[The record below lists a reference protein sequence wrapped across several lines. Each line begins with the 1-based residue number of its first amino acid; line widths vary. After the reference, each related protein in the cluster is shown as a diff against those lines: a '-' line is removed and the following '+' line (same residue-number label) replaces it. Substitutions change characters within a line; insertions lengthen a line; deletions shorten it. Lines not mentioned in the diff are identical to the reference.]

1 MTRDIIVYQGRP
13 GKSAYQ
19 LALDSGDIPPETTLA
34 QWLADQ
40 QGPPGN
46 DGSPDTPEQVRDKYE
61 SNVDRNAYTDAEK
74 GKIESLGT
82 ASTTDAEPVGLYQLE
97 DSTATVDG
105 YFVRS
110 GTDSTNRR
118 IRVVRDV
125 FDLEHAGLV
134 QDQDITAL
142 LSAAA
147 SNFAGN
153 EFRIRLPR
161 SITNLI
167 SDVVIFPVG
176 LERFEVFSGN
186 CSISQSA
193 AATSGTMWRVSDPR
207 NVFVQNGIVF
217 KGHVDAANFTNES
230 QSVLEIGGWPKTTEG
245 GSIVNHA
252 DFIGATANGFS
263 VVQGNTFAYDKI
275 EVIGNYPD
283 AGINLNTLVNNVTLI
298 AHTSDSV
305 NYLDSQSKSRGVQ
318 IGRVVETLNVEL
330 NVRYGGGLFLFALG
344 NGVVGPTGNVKI
356 NGYELGYQQDG
367 SEGDVSASLAKVDS
381 LKTGKLAFD
390 VFCLDSL
397 QRILSA
403 EASPGPTTD
412 CSFRYSHARGVL
424 KLTDLEDDGVDN
436 YECYGNSC
444 LSGTSVSTIETG
456 PASTVEFSFCE
467 FLHLKTHSNIPT
479 YDVFVHSVAVA
490 VNCTTVSKEVLLG
503 NSCLAKFSSCN
514 LPNVFTTIE
523 PDSRDAT
530 SKPSVVSF
538 ENCKFQPGSIIEN
551 GDVRVTVSGKN
562 DGLDLSLLDAWK
574 LPYLR
579 LDAAGHPIRD
589 VKDTAET
596 EESTLFET
604 INRPVGWQRNGR
616 ALPQRKSGSSVS
628 PRSSFVQLI
637 DVDPT
642 TCVGGLLFPQINS
655 NAQNLGSYIWD
666 VGESNVVIEAAITL
680 KTGGPSQSGL
690 MARVAGNELS
700 ANFAYIDAAN
710 GAVRFQS
717 GQPHQG
723 PTLSVST
730 TIDFDT
736 EYVLRMECDG
746 DSIKVFLDGLEL
758 ISTTSARNQTATSFG
773 IKNLN
778 AAGLGNLGPTYR
790 YLEIR
795 PLVNSTEIVEQERRA
810 VQPLIFPAT
819 LFAATVSKTIE
830 DSELETSIIAT
841 GKGLNFLPANFWEP
855 GRTVEIK
862 ARGVCST
869 TTGGGDITFR
879 LLVGDVEIASITN
892 FDIISDGADSAFELD
907 ATIICR
913 TDGTA
918 GTVVPGGSFNF
929 NSSSGRVFT
938 DLNNSGQET
947 VIDTT
952 AANFL
957 NVTAKWD
964 DGSPDLSITV
974 SSLYISAR

>member
-1 MTRDIIVYQGRP
+1 MTRDIIVYQGRT

-19 LALDSGDIPPETTLA
+19 LAIDSGDIPPETTLA

-61 SNVDRNAYTDAEK
+61 SNVDRNAYTDTDK

-82 ASTTDAEPVGLYQLE
+82 ASTTDAEPVGLYQLK

-105 YFVRS
+105 YFVTP
-110 GTDSTNRR
+110 GTESTNRR

-134 QDQDITAL
+134 KDQDITSML
-142 LSAAA
+142 AAA
-147 SNFAGN
+147 AENFSGN
-153 EFRIRLPR
+153 EFRMRLPR
-161 SITNLI
+161 SITNLV
-167 SDVVIFPVG
+167 SDLVTFPVS
-176 LERFEVFSGN
+176 LDRFEVFSGN
-186 CSISQSA
+186 CSITQSA
-193 AATSGTMWRVSDPR
+193 STSEPSMWIVPDPR
-207 NVFVQNGIVF
+207 NVFIQNGVVF
-217 KGHVDAANFTNES
+217 HGHVDPANFAGENDA
-230 QSVLEIGGWPKTTEG
+230 LLKIFGWPKTNNG

-252 DFIGATANGFS
+252 DFIGSTSNGFAVLQS
-263 VVQGNTFAYDKI
+263 EIFAYDQI
-275 EVIGNYPD
+275 EVIGNYID
-283 AGINLNTLVNNVTLI
+283 SGVNLNTLVTNVKVI
-298 AHTSDSV
+298 ASSCDTN
-305 NYLDSQSKSRGVQ
+305 NYLANQSKSRGFQ
-318 IGRVVETLNVEL
+318 IGRVVESLNIDID
-330 NVRYGGGLFLFALG
+330 VRFGGGLFLFSLG
-344 NGVVGPTGNVKI
+344 KEDVGPTGEVRFR
-356 NGYELGYQQDG
+356 GYEIGYQQDG
-367 SEGDVSASLAKVDS
+367 TDAQTSGTVAKLDT
-381 LKTGKLAFD
+381 LRRGKLAFD
-390 VFCLDSL
+390 VLLLDSKTRSL
-397 QRILSA
+397 TA

-412 CSFRYSHARGVL
+412 CSFRFVHPLGVL
-424 KLTDLEDDGVDN
+424 CLAELEDDGEDN
-436 YECYGNSC
+436 YESYGNNA
-444 LSGTSVSTIETG
+444 LAGTSVSTIQTG
-456 PASTVEFSFCE
+456 PASLIESSTCE
-467 FLHLKTHSNIPT
+467 LLSVRTNYNQPT
-479 YDVFVHSVAVA
+479 NDVFVPSRAVI
-490 VNCTTVSKEVLLG
+490 VKNTTVREIVQLG
-503 NSCLAKFSSCN
+503 NGSIVKFQSCK
-514 LPNVFTTIE
+514 LPNIIE
-523 PDSRDAT
+523 YTAAHASDPS
-530 SKPSVVSF
+530 SEPSVVSIRDCQF
-538 ENCKFQPGSIIEN
+538 NSGGQFPN
-551 GDVRVTVSGKN
+551 GNFRIGVYGDAT
-562 DGLDLSLLDAWK
+562 GLDVSLVDAWK
-574 LPYLR
+574 FPYLR
-579 LDAAGHPIRD
+579 LDAVGHPIRD

-637 DVDPT
+637 DVDST
-642 TCVGGLLFPQINS
+642 TCVGGLLFPLINS

-680 KTGGPSQSGL
+680 KTGGPSQSGV

-736 EYVLRMECDG
+736 EYVLAMECDG

-819 LFAATVSKTIE
+819 LFAATASKTIE

-879 LLVGDVEIASITN
+879 LLVGDVEIASIAN
-892 FDIISDGADSAFELD
+892 FDIISDGADSAFELN

-929 NSSSGRVFT
+929 NSSSGRVFK

-957 NVTAKWD
+957 DVTAKWD